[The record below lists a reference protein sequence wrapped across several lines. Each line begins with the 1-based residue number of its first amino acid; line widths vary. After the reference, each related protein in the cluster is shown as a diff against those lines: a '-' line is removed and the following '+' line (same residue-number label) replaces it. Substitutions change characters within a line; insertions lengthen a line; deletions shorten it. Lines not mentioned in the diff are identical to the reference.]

1 MVSLVGDLPRAARNI
16 WSLSF
21 GDGIEP
27 YAPAPS
33 TVVYD
38 EPHRCLRRFDRD
50 EPSTQRPVLLVPPL
64 AVTPAC
70 FDLRDGQ
77 SFVRFLLET
86 GRQPYVIDYGQMTYA
101 DRDLGLEEWTH
112 DIVPTA
118 IRRVSQE
125 HDGAGVDVVGWSLG
139 GILAVLAG
147 AGHADL
153 PIASITAIAPPF
165 DQRKTVTVAPLRILG
180 AVTGGREVDLATRVF
195 GGIPSYIVRTGFR
208 VQAFQRELTRP
219 LFVARNIL
227 DEDALARMEAID
239 RFMAMMPGYPGRL
252 YRQIHRSF
260 ILRNELVTGTI
271 RLRSDLVVETA
282 KLTCPVLILGSR
294 TDLVVPAAAARAGVD
309 VLTGADV
316 RFEEVPGGH
325 LGILAG
331 PAARETTWRVIDE
344 FLSR

>member
-125 HDGAGVDVVGWSLG
+125 HDGVGVDVVGWSLG

-180 AVTGGREVDLATRVF
+180 AVTGG
-195 GGIPSYIVRTGFR
+195 GGGGGGAGGVGGG
-208 VQAFQRELTRP
+208 A
-219 LFVARNIL
+219 
-227 DEDALARMEAID
+227 
-239 RFMAMMPGYPGRL
+239 PGKAPPPGGGGGR
-252 YRQIHRSF
+252 RHAH
-260 ILRNELVTGTI
+260 VG
-271 RLRSDLVVETA
+271 
-282 KLTCPVLILGSR
+282 
-294 TDLVVPAAAARAGVD
+294 PAAQDQARAGVFRGFPRPGPNA
-309 VLTGADV
+309 TGWC
-316 RFEEVPGGH
+316 R
-325 LGILAG
+325 
-331 PAARETTWRVIDE
+331 
-344 FLSR
+344 

>member
-38 EPHRCLRRFDRD
+38 EP
-50 EPSTQRPVLLVPPL
+50 PAQRPVLLVPPL

-118 IRRVSQE
+118 IRRVSEE
-125 HDGAGVDVVGWSLG
+125 HGGTGVDVVGWSLG

-153 PIASITAIAPPF
+153 PLASITAIARPS
-165 DQRKTVTVAPLRILG
+165 DQRQTVTVAPLRMLG
-180 AVTGGREVDLATRVF
+180 AVTGGREVDLATWVF
-195 GGIPSYIVRTGFR
+195 GGIPGYIVRTGFR

-219 LFVARNIL
+219 LFVARNI
-227 DEDALARMEAID
+227 
-239 RFMAMMPGYPGRL
+239 
-252 YRQIHRSF
+252 
-260 ILRNELVTGTI
+260 
-271 RLRSDLVVETA
+271 
-282 KLTCPVLILGSR
+282 
-294 TDLVVPAAAARAGVD
+294 
-309 VLTGADV
+309 
-316 RFEEVPGGH
+316 
-325 LGILAG
+325 
-331 PAARETTWRVIDE
+331 
-344 FLSR
+344 

>member
-1 MVSLVGDLPRAARNI
+1 MR
-16 WSLSF
+16 
-21 GDGIEP
+21 
-27 YAPAPS
+27 
-33 TVVYD
+33 
-38 EPHRCLRRFDRD
+38 RCSRR
-50 EPSTQRPVLLVPPL
+50 
-64 AVTPAC
+64 
-70 FDLRDGQ
+70 
-77 SFVRFLLET
+77 
-86 GRQPYVIDYGQMTYA
+86 
-101 DRDLGLEEWTH
+101 
-112 DIVPTA
+112 
-118 IRRVSQE
+118 
-125 HDGAGVDVVGWSLG
+125 
-139 GILAVLAG
+139 LAG
-147 AGHADL
+147 GGG
-153 PIASITAIAPPF
+153 PRRPGG
-165 DQRKTVTVAPLRILG
+165 G
-180 AVTGGREVDLATRVF
+180 ARGGRDAAPATRVF

-309 VLTGADV
+309 VLTGAEV